1 MFSKTESKQLRQ
13 DFWIAFGKSFP
24 TKWTLYNT
32 KIKGLSFKFHFD
44 LKMAMVS
51 MDVETSDLE
60 QRIRLW
66 DKLVSFKSILIDEYL
81 PDAHFDD
88 SYLLEHQKE
97 ISRVYVYTEGVSIHN
112 TKTWQASMQYLNSK
126 MALFES
132 FFQEYKDSIDS

>member
-112 TKTWQASMQYLNSK
+112 RKTWQASMQFLNGK

-132 FFQEYKDSIDS
+132 FFQEYKDSISS